1 MKELIDNA
9 PSVTDIGSY
18 MCEINGFGGPL
29 MENFE
34 FTGIPL
40 SWVLEQVR
48 PTPEANNLMMGWRGG
63 YGFDYLE
70 KFPAYL
76 VYKING
82 ELLSYFNGYP
92 VLLYIEMLTPSLIQM
107 HPACTQIAP

>member
-1 MKELIDNA
+1 
-9 PSVTDIGSY
+9 
-18 MCEINGFGGPL
+18 

-63 YGFDYLE
+63 YDFDYLE

-82 ELLSYFNGYP
+82 EPLSYFNGYP
-92 VLLYIEMLTPSLIQM
+92 VLLYIDDGFAG
-107 HPACTQIAP
+107 HDTQQVTHIEIGVLDESGVPGILGHQTADGTWINMPCVGIC